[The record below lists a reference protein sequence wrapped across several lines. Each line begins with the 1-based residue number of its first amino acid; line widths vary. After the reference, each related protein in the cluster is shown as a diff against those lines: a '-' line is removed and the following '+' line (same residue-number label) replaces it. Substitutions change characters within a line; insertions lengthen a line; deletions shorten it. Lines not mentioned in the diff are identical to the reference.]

1 MSILHLVRSSQFQST
16 DFSQCLGLLASDDRL
31 VLLDD
36 GCYNL
41 HHPLLV
47 QAQEKLLPEKIA
59 VVTSH
64 AQARAVV
71 LPETTTGISMTE
83 LVHLTF
89 ISDSV
94 VTWQ

>member
-16 DFSQCLGLLASDDRL
+16 DFSQCIGMLTAGDRL

-36 GCYNL
+36 ACYNL

-47 QAQEKLLPEKIA
+47 QAQEKVLPEKIT

-64 AQARAVV
+64 AQARAVT
-71 LPETTTGISMTE
+71 LPETITGISMTE

-89 ISDSV
+89 DCDTV